1 MNLVDILFPKF
12 CLGCRMKNYFLCPAC
27 LGKVRLVRQ
36 ICVECEKPSVDGFT
50 HIKCKRP
57 WGLDG
62 AVSIWEYEKVI
73 RQSILKLK
81 YNFAYEIADELA
93 VYTVHYLKTNVHAL
107 PSNTILVPVPL
118 YMRRERWRGFNQSE
132 RIGKIIAE
140 KMGWNF
146 SPEQVVRKSSTV
158 PQVEL
163 RGKQRKMNLKDVF
176 ALNSSKKL
184 NGASIVVFDDVM
196 TTGTTLKEVGRVLKR
211 GGAGEVWGLT
221 LSR

>member
-36 ICVECEKPSVDGFT
+36 ICVECEKLS
-50 HIKCKRP
+50 
-57 WGLDG
+57 
-62 AVSIWEYEKVI
+62 
-73 RQSILKLK
+73 
-81 YNFAYEIADELA
+81 

-118 YMRRERWRGFNQSE
+118 YMRRVRWRGFNQSE

-196 TTGTTLKEVGRVLKR
+196 ITGTTLKEVG
-211 GGAGEVWGLT
+211 
-221 LSR
+221 